1 MVPRE
6 IEDDTYAN
14 GGGGGGGG
22 GGGQTRCMERRMDSR
37 AGLIIMCAFLA
48 I

>member
-22 GGGQTRCMERRMDSR
+22 QKRGMERRMDSR